1 MLPAVADDEPAILL
15 VVPPVDRHA
24 GVPSGR
30 FIVDLIES
38 LRRFDGKRTSEL
50 ERRSASMPR
59 SDESVA
65 RLLAA
70 AEHDETTVRVGSTW
84 ILKRWHE
91 EGVPQVEKSA
101 ASLVR
106 LLNHE
111 VAWEVRL
118 HLLQMLSSV
127 RIPATSVTGLMRL
140 LPGLLIDDNKL
151 VRAWALGVLAAIG
164 DQSEALRQDVI
175 STLRDAEDDH
185 AASVRARVRQIRKRY
200 QWAAQADRKA
210 R

>member
-1 MLPAVADDEPAILL
+1 MLPAVADDEPAILP

-24 GVPSGR
+24 GVRPGR

-84 ILKRWHE
+84 ILKRWLE

-106 LLNHE
+106 LLKCE

-127 RIPATSVTGLMRL
+127 RIPARSVAGLMRL

-200 QWAAQADRKA
+200 QWAAQADRTA